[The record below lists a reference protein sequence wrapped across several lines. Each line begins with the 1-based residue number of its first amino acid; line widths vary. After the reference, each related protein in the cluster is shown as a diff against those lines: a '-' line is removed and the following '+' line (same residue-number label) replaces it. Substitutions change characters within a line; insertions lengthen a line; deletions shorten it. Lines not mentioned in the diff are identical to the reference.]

1 MWFLILTFVVG
12 LLMGI
17 IVGVP
22 VTLHFYKA
30 GTLVID
36 QSDLI
41 TDKYSFEIDKDL
53 AKLPREDYISMRI
66 KVINERPEVVT
77 EEHVKKF
84 LDVPEDETTDDL
96 DPQ

>member
-1 MWFLILTFVVG
+1 MWFLILTFGIG

-17 IVGVP
+17 VIGVP

-77 EEHVKKF
+77 EEHVKKY
-84 LDVPEDETTDDL
+84 LDVPEDDL

>member
-1 MWFLILTFVVG
+1 MWFLILTFVIS

-17 IVGVP
+17 VIGVP

-30 GTLVID
+30 GTLIID

-41 TDKYSFEIDKDL
+41 TDKYSFEIERDL

-66 KVINERPEVVT
+66 KVINERPEVIT

>member
-1 MWFLILTFVVG
+1 MWFLILIFVIG

-41 TDKYSFEIDKDL
+41 TDKYSFEIERDL

-66 KVINERPEVVT
+66 KVINERPEVIT

>member
-1 MWFLILTFVVG
+1 MWILILTFIIG

-17 IVGVP
+17 VIGVP
-22 VTLHFYKA
+22 VTLYLYKA

-36 QSDLI
+36 QSDII
-41 TDKYSFEIDKDL
+41 TDKYSFEVDKDL
-53 AKLPREDYISMRI
+53 AKLPREDYISMKV

-77 EEHVKKF
+77 EEHVKKY
-84 LDVPEDETTDDL
+84 LDVPEDDL

>member
-1 MWFLILTFVVG
+1 MWILLLAFIVG
-12 LLMGI
+12 IGCGLVI
-17 IVGVP
+17 GVP
-22 VTLHFYKA
+22 VTLKFYKA

-77 EEHVKKF
+77 EEHVKKY
-84 LDVPEDETTDDL
+84 LDVPEDDL

>member
-1 MWFLILTFVVG
+1 MWILILTFVIG
-12 LLMGI
+12 LLIGI
-17 IVGVP
+17 VIGVP
-22 VTLHFYKA
+22 ITLHFYKA

-66 KVINERPEVVT
+66 KVINERPEVIT